1 MAYFPMFVD
10 LKDKLCIIVG
20 GGAVAYRKIKALL
33 EFEARILVIAPNC
46 IDKVYGLKDSL
57 SQEQLIIALRNF
69 DSGDVCKADL
79 VIAATDDITLNKS
92 IAKECRHKNIPVNVV
107 DVQEEC
113 SFIFPAYIKR
123 GAVTIGVTS
132 SGKSPVISQ
141 RLKKS
146 IAEQLPEYLEDLADI
161 LGEARDLVKKSFD
174 TEAERKKVYIA
185 LIEAVENQNGK
196 LSPKQIKDVIQREM
210 KKNQDK

>member
-10 LKDKLCIIVG
+10 LKDKLCIVVG

-33 EFEARILVIAPNC
+33 EFEARILVIAPKC
-46 IDKVYGLKDSL
+46 IDKIYRLKDSL
-57 SQEQLIIALRNF
+57 PPKQLVITERNF
-69 DSGDVCKADL
+69 EAGDTYKAYL
-79 VIAATDDITLNKS
+79 VIAATDDLVLNKK
-92 IAKECRHKNIPVNVV
+92 IAEECRQKNIPVNVV

-161 LGEARDLVKKSFD
+161 LGEARELVKKSFD

-185 LIEAVENQNGK
+185 LIEAAEKQNGK
-196 LSPKQIKDVIQREM
+196 LQPEQITDIIHREQ
-210 KKNQDK
+210 KKT

>member
-1 MAYFPMFVD
+1 MFVD
-10 LKDKLCIIVG
+10 LKDKLCIVVG

-33 EFEARILVIAPNC
+33 EFEARILVIAPKC
-46 IDKVYGLKDSL
+46 IDKIYRLKDSL
-57 SQEQLIIALRNF
+57 PPKQLVITERNF
-69 DSGDVCKADL
+69 EAGDTYKAYL
-79 VIAATDDITLNKS
+79 VIAATDDLVLNKK
-92 IAKECRHKNIPVNVV
+92 IAEECRQKNIPVNVV

-161 LGEARDLVKKSFD
+161 LGEARELVKKSFD

-185 LIEAVENQNGK
+185 LIEAAEKQNGK
-196 LSPKQIKDVIQREM
+196 LQPEQITDIIYREQ
-210 KKNQDK
+210 KKT